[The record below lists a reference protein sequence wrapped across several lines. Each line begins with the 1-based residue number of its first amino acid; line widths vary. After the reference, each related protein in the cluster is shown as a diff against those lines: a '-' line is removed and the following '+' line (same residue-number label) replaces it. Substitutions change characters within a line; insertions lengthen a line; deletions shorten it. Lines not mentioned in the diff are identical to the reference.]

1 MGNTG
6 YGIDE
11 VRLTEYAT
19 QIKEVADMGIQIAI
33 VIGGGNIFRGLS
45 GTTKGF
51 DRVKGDQMGMLA
63 TVINSLAL
71 SSALQGVGIKAYVM
85 TAIRM
90 EPIGEYYSKTRAVER
105 LEAGQVVIIAGGT
118 GNPFFTTDTASSL
131 RSIEVEADVMLKGTR
146 VDGIYTADPE
156 KDPSAVNLSSQP
168 EGDGPDGH
176 DDVQRKRPSAHRIRY
191 GYRRK
196 PEESDAR

>member
-51 DRVKGDQMGMLA
+51 DRVKGDQMGMDDR
-63 TVINSLAL
+63 SEERR
-71 SSALQGVGIKAYVM
+71 VGK
-85 TAIRM
+85 
-90 EPIGEYYSKTRAVER
+90 EC
-105 LEAGQVVIIAGGT
+105 
-118 GNPFFTTDTASSL
+118 
-131 RSIEVEADVMLKGTR
+131 RSR
-146 VDGIYTADPE
+146 WSPY
-156 KDPSAVNLSSQP
+156 
-168 EGDGPDGH
+168 H
-176 DDVQRKRPSAHRIRY
+176 
-191 GYRRK
+191 
-196 PEESDAR
+196 